1 MYRVS
6 SAGTDSVILGE
17 GDSIKV
23 GRLGLAMRSIASGSG
38 KIATVP
44 ISDPA
49 AETAAGSSVIWDK
62 DAAIEFFAQLAAN

>member
-1 MYRVS
+1 
-6 SAGTDSVILGE
+6 
-17 GDSIKV
+17 
-23 GRLGLAMRSIASGSG
+23 MRSIASGSG